1 MQFTTL
7 ALQIEEKPN
16 LLITPLK
23 KIKRNI
29 WINLIINLHQ
39 IGEKFFNLDPNSIYI
54 EQISV
59 HSYCKLRKIVYSDVA
74 FEVNESPKIINLSKK
89 INESK

>member
-16 LLITPLK
+16 LLISPLK

-29 WINLIINLHQ
+29 WINLVINLHQ
-39 IGEKFFNLDPNSIYI
+39 IVEIFFNLDPNSIYI
-54 EQISV
+54 EQIFI
-59 HSYCKLRKIVYSDVA
+59 HSYCKLRKIICSDIT
-74 FEVNESPKIINLSKK
+74 FEVNESPKHLNLSKL
-89 INESK
+89 NESK